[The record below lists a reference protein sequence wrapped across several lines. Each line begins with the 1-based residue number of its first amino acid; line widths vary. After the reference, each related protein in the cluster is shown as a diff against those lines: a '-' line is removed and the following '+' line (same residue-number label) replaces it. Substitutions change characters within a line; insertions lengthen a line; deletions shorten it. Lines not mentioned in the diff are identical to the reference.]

1 MKHPFLHFESSRQD
15 SQSPRARSPIRALWP
30 LSLCLVLLPGV
41 ISAQTGITKIEH
53 IVFIVKENRT
63 FNNYFAGFPGATSA
77 ISGQISN
84 GQIIPLG
91 HTPDRV
97 RDMGH
102 GWGDAITGIDN
113 GKMDKFDLVLKG
125 NVNGDYMS
133 MSVLY
138 ESDIPNYWAYAR
150 TYTLSDMTFSSL
162 KGPSFPNHLYTI
174 AATSAGAID
183 NPNLTGNLP
192 QPYWGCDAPDGSTV
206 TVSDEQGNKTHPF
219 PCFDNLTLGD
229 LLETAGV
236 SWRYYAP
243 VQGDDGYLW
252 NAYDAIGHIRNGPL
266 WNTRFAPDTQFVTD
280 AQNGNLPAVS
290 WVVNDVARS
299 EHPDASSCAG
309 ENRSVEQINAIM
321 KSPDWNST
329 VIFITWDDFGG
340 FYDPVP
346 PPSPDYYGLGP
357 RVPMIII
364 SPYAKPAYVTHT
376 QYEFASVLK
385 FIETRFNLGSLTD
398 RDQNASDMTD
408 AFDFGQAPLP
418 VLVLNTRRCPA
429 QPVLQFDNKKVYF
442 GNVTVG
448 TTSAPQTTTV
458 TDTGTATLDLYSM
471 VLNSSHYAYTTT
483 CGATL
488 DPNQSCSITT
498 TFTPSEA
505 KEQDGQLQ
513 INDNTTS
520 TPHTLYLYGAGV
532 AGSPAVNLSPTSVTF
547 GNQTVGTTSNSK
559 AVTLTNTGSA
569 TLNLTSIAASN
580 EFRQTNT
587 CGSTVAAGN
596 SCTINVSFAPANKN
610 KRTGTITVVDNA
622 SPPTQTVS
630 LSGTGTYVQLSPMS
644 LNFGNQVVGTKSA
657 AKKIAL
663 TNKGSTALNITG
675 IALAGIN
682 AGDFSLIKTCGTSLG
697 AGASCSIAVSF
708 KPLAAGSRT
717 ASVTVSDDGGGSPQ
731 RVTLAGNGT

>member
-1 MKHPFLHFESSRQD
+1 MKNSFLRLENSRPDFQSS
-15 SQSPRARSPIRALWP
+15 SARSPISSLWI
-30 LSLCLVLLPGV
+30 LSLCLVLLEGV
-41 ISAQTGITKIEH
+41 APAQTGITKIEH
-53 IVFIVKENRT
+53 VVFIVKENRT

-77 ISGQISN
+77 TSGQVSN

-102 GWGDAITGIDN
+102 GWNDAVTGIDN
-113 GKMDKFDLVLKG
+113 GKMDKFDLVAKG

-133 MSVLY
+133 MSILY

-150 TYTLSDMTFSSL
+150 TYALSDMTFSSL

-174 AATSAGAID
+174 SATSAGVID
-183 NPNLTGNLP
+183 NPSLTGNLL
-192 QPYWGCDAPDGSTV
+192 QPYWGCDAPAGSTV
-206 TVSDEQGNKTHPF
+206 TVSDEQGHKTHPF

-252 NAYDAIGHIRNGPL
+252 NAYDAINHIRNGPL

-280 AQNGNLPAVS
+280 AQHGNLPAVS
-290 WVVNDVARS
+290 WLINDVARS
-299 EHPDASSCAG
+299 EHPDASSCEG

-321 KSPDWNST
+321 NGPDWNST

-364 SPYAKPAYVTHT
+364 SPYARPAYVTHT

-398 RDQNASDMTD
+398 RDENASDMTD
-408 AFDFGQAPLP
+408 AFDFGQTPLP
-418 VLVLNTRRCPA
+418 ALVLNTRTCPT

-448 TTSAPQTTTV
+448 TTSAPHTTSV
-458 TDTGTATLDLYSM
+458 TNAGSATLDLYSM

-488 DPNQSCSITT
+488 EPNKSCTITT

-520 TPHTLYLYGAGV
+520 TPHTLALFGAGV
-532 AGSPAVNLSPTSVTF
+532 TGSAAVTLSPTSLTF
-547 GNQTVGTTSNSK
+547 GNQTVGTTSNFK
-559 AVTLTNTGSA
+559 PITLTNTGSA
-569 TLNLTSIAASN
+569 TLNITSIVASS
-580 EFRQTNT
+580 EFSQTNT
-587 CGSTVAAGN
+587 CGTTVVAGN
-596 SCTINVSFAPANKN
+596 SCTINVSFTPGNKD
-610 KRTGTITVVDNA
+610 KRTGTIAVTDNA

-644 LNFGNQVVGTKSA
+644 LNFGNQTVGTKSPA
-657 AKKIAL
+657 RKITV
-663 TNKGSTALNITG
+663 TNKGGTAMSITG

-682 AGDFSLIKTCGTSLG
+682 AGDFSLVKTCGTSLA
-697 AGASCSIAVSF
+697 AGASCSIGVSF
-708 KPLAAGSRT
+708 KPSATGSRSAALT
-717 ASVTVSDDGGGSPQ
+717 LSDDGGGSPQ
-731 RVTLAGNGT
+731 KVTLTGNGT